1 MKWRFENGIPIYLQ
15 ILRKMRT
22 EIASGA
28 YPPGGKLPPVRELAL
43 EAGVNPNTMQR
54 AFAELE
60 RDGLVF
66 SQRTSGRFVTEDE
79 EALRQIR
86 RSLSEE
92 IINELCTRLTHLGMD
107 REEIRAA
114 VDAWASG
121 NLLSAESEKE
131 IKPERELSPERE
143 IMSERGLSSEWEI
156 MSERGLSAEWEI
168 KPEKET
174 EPEMEPENK
183 TEKALETREED

>member
-1 MKWRFENGIPIYLQ
+1 
-15 ILRKMRT
+15 MR
-22 EIASGA
+22 A
-28 YPPGGKLPPVRELAL
+28 PPVRELAL

-121 NLLSAESEKE
+121 NFLSAESEKE
-131 IKPERELSPERE
+131 TKPERELSPEN
-143 IMSERGLSSEWEI
+143 
-156 MSERGLSAEWEI
+156 EI
-168 KPEKET
+168 KPKES
-174 EPEMEPENK
+174 
-183 TEKALETREED
+183 

>member
-1 MKWRFENGIPIYLQ
+1 MKWQFENGIPIYLQ

-143 IMSERGLSSEWEI
+143 IMSERGLS
-156 MSERGLSAEWEI
+156 AEWEI

>member
-1 MKWRFENGIPIYLQ
+1 MSKEQTGRPEDRKTGRPGTGDASEETKKGDRGRIGDGAVQMEEKMKWQFENGIPIYLQ

-114 VDAWASG
+114 VDAWVSG
-121 NLLSAESEKE
+121 NFLSAESEKE
-131 IKPERELSPERE
+131 TKPERELSPEN
-143 IMSERGLSSEWEI
+143 
-156 MSERGLSAEWEI
+156 EI
-168 KPEKET
+168 KPKES
-174 EPEMEPENK
+174 
-183 TEKALETREED
+183 